1 MQSNSVSSAQAPDTS
16 GDPPGAGRPTARRSE
31 ILHWESLAW
40 LAIGAA
46 WVVSAWP
53 GLLVQWDGL
62 AGAAVL
68 GLGVL
73 AGFVAWQVVVHG
85 ARLDRPSSWVGARW
99 RAAPAGRRAKSRR
112 LLAMTVMLDAAAWSV
127 SGISWIVAARAFDW
141 SQTLTGASLQLACG
155 VAFLGWS
162 LLHIPA
168 VRRLV
173 ASANDLVVVSRR
185 VLGSGPPTI
194 DTQDDETGKPA
205 ATALRAKQR
214 RVRLVQ
220 RWLLNPAMRVLT
232 YLGLLPITPCSR
244 PPAGAP
250 VARAEPSSASPA
262 SPTPCCGS
270 SPSTA
275 SEPATSATS
284 TPNRT
289 CEFTLTQAALRADL
303 SSTGAA
309 SSRPPSDRGARRP
322 ATPGANPRSAAAA
335 RPPESWGQFG
345 ARAFGRRCE
354 VAGRDHSSLR
364 TAQRSGK
371 TGTDSVVRR

>member
-1 MQSNSVSSAQAPDTS
+1 MQSNSVFAEQAPDTS

-40 LAIGAA
+40 VAIGAA

-62 AGAAVL
+62 AGAPML

-141 SQTLTGASLQLACG
+141 SQTVTGASLQLACG
-155 VAFLGWS
+155 VAFLGWG

-173 ASANDLVVVSRR
+173 ASADDLVVVSRR

-194 DTQDDETGKPA
+194 DTQDDKTGEPA
-205 ATALRAKQR
+205 ATALRTKQR
-214 RVRLVQ
+214 Q
-220 RWLLNPAMRVLT
+220 GP
-232 YLGLLPITPCSR
+232 
-244 PPAGAP
+244 
-250 VARAEPSSASPA
+250 
-262 SPTPCCGS
+262 
-270 SPSTA
+270 
-275 SEPATSATS
+275 
-284 TPNRT
+284 
-289 CEFTLTQAALRADL
+289 
-303 SSTGAA
+303 
-309 SSRPPSDRGARRP
+309 
-322 ATPGANPRSAAAA
+322 A
-335 RPPESWGQFG
+335 RPPESGRQFG

-354 VAGRDHSSLR
+354 VAGRDHRSLR

-371 TGTDSVVRR
+371 RGTDSVVRR

>member
-1 MQSNSVSSAQAPDTS
+1 MRSNSVSSEQAPDTS

-62 AGAAVL
+62 AGAAVI

-99 RAAPAGRRAKSRR
+99 RAARPGRRAKSRR

-127 SGISWIVAARAFDW
+127 SGISWIVAARAFGW

-155 VAFLGWS
+155 VAFLGWG

-173 ASANDLVVVSRR
+173 ASADDLVVVSRR

-194 DTQDDETGKPA
+194 DTQDDKTGEPA
-205 ATALRAKQR
+205 ATALRTKQR
-214 RVRLVQ
+214 RVQLGHPRAGGSLGESV
-220 RWLLNPAMRVLT
+220 WASMR
-232 YLGLLPITPCSR
+232 
-244 PPAGAP
+244 
-250 VARAEPSSASPA
+250 
-262 SPTPCCGS
+262 
-270 SPSTA
+270 
-275 SEPATSATS
+275 
-284 TPNRT
+284 
-289 CEFTLTQAALRADL
+289 
-303 SSTGAA
+303 
-309 SSRPPSDRGARRP
+309 
-322 ATPGANPRSAAAA
+322 
-335 RPPESWGQFG
+335 
-345 ARAFGRRCE
+345 GRR
-354 VAGRDHSSLR
+354 A
-364 TAQRSGK
+364 
-371 TGTDSVVRR
+371 